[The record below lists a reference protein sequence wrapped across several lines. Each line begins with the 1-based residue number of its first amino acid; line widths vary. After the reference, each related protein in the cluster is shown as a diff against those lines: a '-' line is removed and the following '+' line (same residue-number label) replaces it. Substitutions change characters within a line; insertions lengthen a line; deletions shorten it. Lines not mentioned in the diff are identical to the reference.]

1 MNAYFKKISL
11 DLRFVGKIKLN
22 LQIHLSIPLFIDQI
36 DENHYTPAMN
46 QRYCNIDKEC
56 QHCFC
61 KKRKNEDFFLY
72 GRRFV

>member
-1 MNAYFKKISL
+1 MNAQFRKINL

-22 LQIHLSIPLFIDQI
+22 LQIHLSIPLFIDQT
-36 DENHYTPAMN
+36 DENHYISAMN

-61 KKRKNEDFFLY
+61 KKRKNEDFSVWK
-72 GRRFV
+72 RFV